1 MNVSFTSE
9 AFADFCAWAATDRR
23 IFRKIKDLIT
33 AVSRDPFKGI
43 GKPEPLKHQL
53 SGCWSRRITEED
65 RLVYMVADETI
76 QIISCNY
83 HYTKK

>member
-9 AFADFCAWAATDRR
+9 AFAAFCAWSTTDRR
-23 IFRKIKDLIT
+23 IFQKIKDLIS

-65 RLVYMVADETI
+65 RLVYTVSGDTI

-83 HYTKK
+83 HYMKK